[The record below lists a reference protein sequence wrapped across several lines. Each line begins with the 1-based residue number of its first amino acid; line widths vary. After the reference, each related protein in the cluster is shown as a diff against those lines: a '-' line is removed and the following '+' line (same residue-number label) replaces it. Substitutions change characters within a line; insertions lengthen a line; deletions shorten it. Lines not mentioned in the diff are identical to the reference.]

1 MNFIARNRGLIV
13 FGVVWGLFL
22 AALPA
27 VFAFDDPFTLS
38 PFLVSAFVCSIL
50 AGVAGALLAGR
61 WISGRSGKVRP
72 GMLAALFA
80 GVLHGVVF
88 GVLAAISIWLC
99 LAVNISGFSTA
110 TPGSIFNLVE
120 NPGIF
125 EMSGIA
131 ARAIFVYALVAGMVL
146 SPISGSVI
154 LRAVRVDG
162 GGSVAGHNVGSKKGN
177 I

>member
-1 MNFIARNRGLIV
+1 MSFVAKNRGLIV
-13 FGVVWGLFL
+13 FGVVWGLVL

-38 PFLVSAFVCSIL
+38 PFLVSAFLCSAL

-61 WISGRSGKVRP
+61 WVSGRSGVF
-72 GMLAALFA
+72 AALVA
-80 GVLHGVVF
+80 GVLHGVVSSL
-88 GVLAAISIWLC
+88 LASISIWIC

-110 TPGSIFNLVE
+110 TPGNVFNLAA

-131 ARAIFVYALVAGMVL
+131 AQAIFVYSLAVGLFL
-146 SPISGSVI
+146 SPLSGGFV
-154 LRAVRVDG
+154 LRMMRSADGKLAEVR
-162 GGSVAGHNVGSKKGN
+162 
-177 I
+177 